1 MFDLNPVVYFI
12 IQTFL
17 FSIQAGRGADDD
29 YWTEDFNTHKNCQ
42 QEKKIA
48 KLTQEVGAHTKI
60 VLVYTSQVLT
70 KLFAHFAGK

>member
-29 YWTEDFNTHKNCQ
+29 YWAEDFNTHKNCQ

-60 VLVYTSQVLT
+60 VLAFSL
-70 KLFAHFAGK
+70 LM

>member
-1 MFDLNPVVYFI
+1 MCIVGHPIVYFI

-17 FSIQAGRGADDD
+17 FSIQAGRGDDDD

-48 KLTQEVGAHTKI
+48 KLTQEVGACTNSI
-60 VLVYTSQVLT
+60 GILT
-70 KLFAHFAGK
+70 AHVRLFAHFAGK